1 MNCVNHPEAAV
12 TAFCQNCG
20 KGLCAQCSREV
31 QGNVFCEPCLA
42 ARVAGGAAAG
52 PGPAGPGPVG
62 PGGAGPYV
70 PPPVSAPNPGT
81 ATILGFIPGVG
92 AMYNGQYIKAI
103 VHVLV
108 FVVLISITEHYGI
121 FGIFVGAWVLYQVF
135 DAHQTAKARRDG
147 LPLPDPFGLNELG
160 NAFGGHTPPRYTPP
174 VAPPPPGAGT
184 AGVGG
189 VPPGAPGAMP
199 GNPAQPYADWAEQ
212 VRQQAHE
219 FGRQSAEWGEQLRQR
234 IVSETQRPFTPG
246 VGGPGT
252 WGAPPPPPG
261 FVPPQGFGPPPG
273 FVGTPGAVPPGV
285 VPPGAVPPGAGYVPP
300 QPPPGW
306 APPVPPDMEL
316 ERARREPI
324 GAIVLI
330 LLGMLFLFNTLG
342 FFNFGWVHH
351 GWPLIIVGIAVWLL
365 LRNTYFGG
373 VPRVGPPPPPPP
385 VGGMGNP
392 AAHGSGTTGT
402 AASSAAQEPPAGGA
416 Q

>member
-20 KGLCAQCSREV
+20 KGLCTQCSREV

-42 ARVAGGAAAG
+42 ARVTGAAGG
-52 PGPAGPGPVG
+52 
-62 PGGAGPYV
+62 
-70 PPPVSAPNPGT
+70 PPPGAYPPPPMGAPNPGT

-108 FVVLISITEHYGI
+108 FVVLISITEHYGM

-160 NAFGGHTPPRYTPP
+160 NAFGGHSAPRPYTPP
-174 VAPPPPGAGT
+174 AGTPPPPGTAAG
-184 AGVGG
+184 AG
-189 VPPGAPGAMP
+189 PAPG
-199 GNPAQPYADWAEQ
+199 QPYADWAEQ
-212 VRQQAHE
+212 VRQQAHQ
-219 FGRQSAEWGEQLRQR
+219 FGQQSAEWGEQLRQR
-234 IVSETQRPFTPG
+234 IVAEAHQAGRPVNP
-246 VGGPGT
+246 GGPGT
-252 WGAPPPPPG
+252 WGTPPPPPG
-261 FVPPQGFGPPPG
+261 FVPPSG
-273 FVGTPGAVPPGV
+273 FVPTPGAVPPPGF
-285 VPPGAVPPGAGYVPP
+285 PPP
-300 QPPPGW
+300 PPPGW
-306 APPVPPDMEL
+306 TAAPGAIPPIPPQMEL

-342 FFNFGWVHH
+342 FLNFGWVHH
-351 GWPLIIVGIAVWLL
+351 SWPLIIVGIAVWLL
-365 LRNTYFGG
+365 MRNTGRFSFVARG
-373 VPRVGPPPPPPP
+373 GPPQVNPQQVPPPQP
-385 VGGMGNP
+385 VG
-392 AAHGSGTTGT
+392 TTH
-402 AASSAAQEPPAGGA
+402 EPPTGGG

>member
-42 ARVAGGAAAG
+42 ARVTGAMPGPGGPGLGG
-52 PGPAGPGPVG
+52 PGPYGPPSAGM
-62 PGGAGPYV
+62 
-70 PPPVSAPNPGT
+70 PNPGT
-81 ATILGFIPGVG
+81 ATILGIIPGVG

-108 FVVLISITEHYGI
+108 FVVLVSISGHYGI
-121 FGIFVGAWVLYQVF
+121 FGIFIGAWVLYQIF

-160 NAFGGHTPPRYTPP
+160 NAFGGHQPRPYTQP
-174 VAPPPPGAGT
+174 VAPPPPGTPPPPGFGPGT
-184 AGVGG
+184 
-189 VPPGAPGAMP
+189 PPGAAPGSP
-199 GNPAQPYADWAEQ
+199 GQPYADWAEQ

-219 FGRQSAEWGEQLRQR
+219 FGRQSAEWGEQMRQR
-234 IVSETQRPFTPG
+234 IVSDAQTAATRAYSQTPVPG
-246 VGGPGT
+246 SGPWGT
-252 WGAPPPPPG
+252 PPPPPG
-261 FVPPQGFGPPPG
+261 FVPPGAPPG
-273 FVGTPGAVPPGV
+273 F
-285 VPPGAVPPGAGYVPP
+285 VPPGAGYVPP
-300 QPPPGW
+300 NMPPGW
-306 APPVPPDMEL
+306 VPPPPQMEL

-365 LRNTYFGG
+365 ARNSGRFGFYG
-373 VPRVGPPPPPPP
+373 RGPQPPVPGAPGNPAPPPP
-385 VGGMGNP
+385 
-392 AAHGSGTTGT
+392 ATT
-402 AASSAAQEPPAGGA
+402 QEPPAGGA

>member
-20 KGLCAQCSREV
+20 KGLCAQCSRDV

-42 ARVAGGAAAG
+42 ARVAGGAAPSAG
-52 PGPAGPGPVG
+52 IPGAQGAPGMP
-62 PGGAGPYV
+62 GPYV
-70 PPPVSAPNPGT
+70 PPPPPTVPNPGT

-160 NAFGGHTPPRYTPP
+160 NAFGGHAPRPYTPP
-174 VAPPPPGAGT
+174 VPPPPPPPGFAST
-184 AGVGG
+184 
-189 VPPGAPGAMP
+189 PGAVPGAAP
-199 GNPAQPYADWAEQ
+199 GIAAQPYADWAEQ

-234 IVSETQRPFTPG
+234 IVTDAQRAATRAYSQTPVPG
-246 VGGPGT
+246 SGT
-252 WGAPPPPPG
+252 WGTPPPPPG
-261 FVPPQGFGPPPG
+261 FVPGAGYPP
-273 FVGTPGAVPPGV
+273 
-285 VPPGAVPPGAGYVPP
+285 PPGAVPPGPGYAPP
-300 QPPPGW
+300 NAPPGW
-306 APPVPPDMEL
+306 APPPPEMEL

-330 LLGMLFLFNTLG
+330 LLGMLFLFNTMG
-342 FFNFGWVHH
+342 FLNFGWVHH

-365 LRNTYFGG
+365 LRNSAHPWFYSRHPGPQPPLGG
-373 VPRVGPPPPPPP
+373 APPVPPPSPS
-385 VGGMGNP
+385 
-392 AAHGSGTTGT
+392 GSP
-402 AASSAAQEPPAGGA
+402 QEPPAGGA

>member
-20 KGLCAQCSREV
+20 KGLCAQCTRDV
-31 QGNVFCEPCLA
+31 QGNVFCEPCLV
-42 ARVAGGAAAG
+42 ARVSGAVP
-52 PGPAGPGPVG
+52 PGPAGPGPW
-62 PGGAGPYV
+62 
-70 PPPVSAPNPGT
+70 PPPAGAPNPGT

-160 NAFGGHTPPRYTPP
+160 NAFGGHASRPYTPP
-174 VAPPPPGAGT
+174 VTPPPSAGTNAPPPGF
-184 AGVGG
+184 V
-189 VPPGAPGAMP
+189 PGAPGVPP
-199 GNPAQPYADWAEQ
+199 GNPAQPYSDWAEQ

-219 FGRQSAEWGEQLRQR
+219 FGRQSADWGEQMRQR
-234 IVSETQRPFTPG
+234 IVAETQAAARWTPNPNPG
-246 VGGPGT
+246 FGPGHT
-252 WGAPPPPPG
+252 SAPAPGFVPQGSVPPGSVPPG
-261 FVPPQGFGPPPG
+261 FVPPGPAGFTPPN
-273 FVGTPGAVPPGV
+273 A
-285 VPPGAVPPGAGYVPP
+285 
-300 QPPPGW
+300 PPGW
-306 APPVPPDMEL
+306 VPPPPQMEL

-330 LLGMLFLFNTLG
+330 LLGVLFLFNTLG
-342 FFNFGWVHH
+342 FLNFGWVHH
-351 GWPLIIVGIAVWLL
+351 GWPIIIVVIAVWLL
-365 LRNTYFGG
+365 ARNSGRLA
-373 VPRVGPPPPPPP
+373 PWRHPGPPPPFSGPAGSPPPPPP
-385 VGGMGNP
+385 V
-392 AAHGSGTTGT
+392 HTSTT
-402 AASSAAQEPPAGGA
+402 SEPPAGGA

>member
-12 TAFCQNCG
+12 SAFCQQCG
-20 KGLCAQCSREV
+20 KGLCAQCTREV

-42 ARVAGGAAAG
+42 ARITGAVPPG
-52 PGPAGPGPVG
+52 PGAPG
-62 PGGAGPYV
+62 AFV
-70 PPPVSAPNPGT
+70 PPPAGAPNPGT

-108 FVVLISITEHYGI
+108 FVVLIGITEHYGI
-121 FGIFVGAWVLYQVF
+121 FGIFLAAWVFYQVF

-160 NAFGGHTPPRYTPP
+160 NAFGGHTARPYTPP
-174 VAPPPPGAGT
+174 VTPPPPAGT
-184 AGVGG
+184 N
-189 VPPGAPGAMP
+189 PPGTPPGVMP

-219 FGRQSAEWGEQLRQR
+219 FGRQSAEWSEQLRQR
-234 IVSETQRPFTPG
+234 IVSESQASARPYSPT
-246 VGGPGT
+246 GGPGS
-252 WGAPPPPPG
+252 WSAPPPPG
-261 FVPPQGFGPPPG
+261 FVPP
-273 FVGTPGAVPPGV
+273 GV
-285 VPPGAVPPGAGYVPP
+285 VPPGPGYAPPNM
-300 QPPPGW
+300 PPPGW
-306 APPVPPDMEL
+306 MPPPPEMEL

-351 GWPLIIVGIAVWLL
+351 GWPLIIVAIAVWLL
-365 LRNTYFGG
+365 LRNSGRLGFYG
-373 VPRVGPPPPPPP
+373 PRQAPPPPPFGNVP
-385 VGGMGNP
+385 GNP
-392 AAHGSGTTGT
+392 PPPPASGP
-402 AASSAAQEPPAGGA
+402 ASEPPAGGA

>member
-20 KGLCAQCSREV
+20 KGLCAQCVRDV

-42 ARVAGGAAAG
+42 ARITGAAPG
-52 PGPAGPGPVG
+52 PGAPGS
-62 PGGAGPYV
+62 Y
-70 PPPVSAPNPGT
+70 PPPPMGAPNPGT

-108 FVVLISITEHYGI
+108 FVVLISITEHYGM

-160 NAFGGHTPPRYTPP
+160 NAFGGHSPRPYTPP
-174 VAPPPPGAGT
+174 VTPPPPAGTAPPPGFGPGT
-184 AGVGG
+184 PP
-189 VPPGAPGAMP
+189 VPPPGVQ
-199 GNPAQPYADWAEQ
+199 GQPYADWAEQ
-212 VRQQAHE
+212 VRQQAHQ
-219 FGRQSAEWGEQLRQR
+219 FGQQSAEWGEQLRQR
-234 IVSETQRPFTPG
+234 IVAEAHQQANRPFNPTGPNP
-246 VGGPGT
+246 GGPGT
-252 WGAPPPPPG
+252 WGTPPPPG
-261 FVPPQGFGPPPG
+261 FVP
-273 FVGTPGAVPPGV
+273 GAVPP
-285 VPPGAVPPGAGYVPP
+285 PPGAGFTPPSPPPGWVPP
-300 QPPPGW
+300 QPE
-306 APPVPPDMEL
+306 MEL

-342 FFNFGWVHH
+342 FLNFGWVSH

-365 LRNTYFGG
+365 MRNTGG
-373 VPRVGPPPPPPP
+373 RFVHRVGPPPPAPAQP
-385 VGGMGNP
+385 GNP
-392 AAHGSGTTGT
+392 PQSGNNPNDP
-402 AASSAAQEPPAGGA
+402 QAGGGR
-416 Q
+416 